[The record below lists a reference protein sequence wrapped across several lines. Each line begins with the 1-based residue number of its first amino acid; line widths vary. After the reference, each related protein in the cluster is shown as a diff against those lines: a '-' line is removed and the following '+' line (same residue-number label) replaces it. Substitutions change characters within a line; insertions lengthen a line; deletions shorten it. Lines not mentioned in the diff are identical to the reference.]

1 MRNGTLNRLIK
12 TMLAAVVMASAITPI
27 ADAKPRFDTHTAGCD
42 YLDAELVRLTLELLF
57 ETDAKKKAT
66 LRGKIR
72 ANRRQAEAIRC
83 EKKYG
88 VFTAPGAG
96 DVTIPSDRIEGG
108 RVVPAPTPEPAP
120 SFRAPQTFPSRGGL
134 VATQSEQPTKKPI
147 GSPSPYSAAP
157 IKSDMSNSS
166 GR

>member
-1 MRNGTLNRLIK
+1 MKNEKLNRVIK
-12 TMLAAVVMASAITPI
+12 TTLAAMMIATAIAPI

-57 ETDAKKKAT
+57 EKDAKKKAV

-88 VFTAPGAG
+88 VFAAPGAEG
-96 DVTIPSDRIEGG
+96 VTIPSNRVEGG

-120 SFRAPQTFPSRGGL
+120 SFGAPQTFPSRGGL
-134 VATQSEQPTKKPI
+134 VATQSEQPSKKPI
-147 GSPSPYSAAP
+147 GSPSPYGSAP
-157 IKSDMSNSS
+157 IKSELSNSD